1 MQLCQGQNY
10 TIKICPKRHA
20 SDGKKKNHNWSFTLH
35 FVKVHTHIPCEPV
48 SEKSMLLLSMPVDQ
62 NCSQH
67 RNTGVL
73 CCSAWPSGH
82 YFAHW
87 HGLEKQRMMLI
98 EKESFK
104 HNHTPLT
111 DTLSPGKCQVLWMT
125 GHLDWHIQYSASC
138 TWPLCTRWL
147 MIDDSNVSQ
156 REGNQAQTF
165 ISYLWPQRTRFNS
178 YFLPGADKLD

>member
-20 SDGKKKNHNWSFTLH
+20 SDGKKKNHNWSFTVH

-48 SEKSMLLLSMPVDQ
+48 SGKSMLLLSMPVNQ

-125 GHLDWHIQYSASC
+125 GHLDWHIQYSAPC

-147 MIDDSNVSQ
+147 MQSLQMSPKERGTKHRHLFHISDLRELVSIPISS
-156 REGNQAQTF
+156 QAPT
-165 ISYLWPQRTRFNS
+165 N
-178 YFLPGADKLD
+178 